1 MSNALK
7 KFFDTIPR
15 AFNPENNRVWYALLY
30 AIALSDDQTEADIEE
45 AKKQL
50 FVRTATG
57 RNLEKLANSLGVS
70 KPRSLGLTD
79 TEFQEL
85 IPNLSLKPKTI
96 RKSFYDTADIFW
108 GPLYSRANVKTNNFA
123 PFNVSLG
130 DELLISINNGELQK
144 IKVLNGDIAA
154 NGLATAEEIQN
165 VLSRVKGATTEIL
178 VESLTGNKFINI
190 RTNTPGSTGSVEIY
204 DSSMVGVSKLDFT
217 VGAYDILK
225 LDQRVVVYNINPNEL
240 LIEIPA
246 VIPALR
252 RTLRGS
258 HHFHA
263 DATIEPAV
271 APANVVWQGSFIFNP
286 NGQINTFTV
295 SNQNCK
301 LQQTISKGN
310 IYTSVI
316 VDDNSS
322 FLASNG
328 EVIFDFGMDSQEGP
342 IKYRGIPN
350 SNTVLIDP
358 GYVFK
363 FDHASNSNVNVIT
376 ARTPYTPSKTG
387 KDLAVYLTSPSGA
400 REVVQAIL
408 ESLAAAGVIIR
419 FKVLA
424 PSYKYVIDNP
434 YLSEDDPPSIS

>member
-7 KFFDTIPR
+7 RYFNTIPST
-15 AFNPENNRVWYALLY
+15 FNPESNRIMYALLY
-30 AIALSDDQTEADIEE
+30 AIALSDDDVESAIAE
-45 AKKQL
+45 AKNQL

-70 KPRSLGLTD
+70 KPQSLGLTD
-79 TEFQEL
+79 KEFQEL

-108 GPLYSRANVKTNNFA
+108 GPLYSRANVKSGNFA
-123 PFNVSLG
+123 PFNVNVG
-130 DELLISINNGELQK
+130 DQLDISVNNGLLQT
-144 IKVLNGDIAA
+144 IKVLAGDIAIP
-154 NGLATAEEIQN
+154 GFATADEMVVI
-165 VLSRVKGATTEIL
+165 LSRIKGATVQVL
-178 VESLTGNKFINI
+178 SESLTGNNYVNI

-204 DSSMVGVSKLDFT
+204 SSSIASAMNLKVAS
-217 VGAYDILK
+217 YDILS

-240 LIEIPA
+240 YIEIPA

-263 DATIEPAV
+263 TSAIEPARGV
-271 APANVVWQGSFIFNP
+271 AQGLWQGSFIFSP
-286 NGQINTFTV
+286 NGQQNTFTI
-295 SNQNCK
+295 SKQKCA
-301 LQQTISKGN
+301 LQQTVSKGQ
-310 IYTSVI
+310 IYTSVA
-316 VDDNSS
+316 VDSNSS
-322 FLASNG
+322 FTNSTGDL
-328 EVIFDFGMDSQEGP
+328 IFGFGTDRQEGP

-350 SNTVLIDP
+350 HNTILIDP

-363 FDHASNSNVNVIT
+363 FDHSTNDAINVISQ
-376 ARTPYTPSKTG
+376 RQPYTPNKNG

-400 REVVQAIL
+400 RQVVQAIL
-408 ESLAAAGVIIR
+408 AGLAAAGVIVK

-424 PSYKYVIDNP
+424 PTYKYIIDNP
-434 YLSEDDPPSIS
+434 YITEDDAPSES